1 MGSDDLLI
9 SKIKP
14 NRDKALM
21 LAKRAVGVLV
31 HDSILLEG
39 INFTLPEV
47 QTLLEGV
54 TVGGHA
60 LSDQQIAIN
69 QGNAWRYLFAAVK
82 AGEFSFSLDFL
93 NALHAI
99 AGKEEAL
106 EWGCFRSG
114 SVTISGSSYLP
125 PKTEELN
132 RKFSELLVS
141 MNAFDDI
148 YDKAIHVFLLMARN
162 QFFYDVNKRTG
173 RLMMNGVLLNA
184 GYPPLNLSAKH
195 KLKFNELMMRFYD
208 SGDEG
213 EMNLF
218 MRSCIDP
225 KLVEIMSE

>member
-1 MGSDDLLI
+1 MGRSDF
-9 SKIKP
+9 SVSGIKP

-21 LAKRAVGVLV
+21 LAKREVGVLV

-47 QTLLEGV
+47 NTLLEGV

-82 AGEFSFSLDFL
+82 AGEFSVSLDFL
-93 NALHAI
+93 CALHAI

-114 SVTISGSSYLP
+114 GVTIAGSNYLP
-125 PKTEELN
+125 PKAKDLKL
-132 RKFSELLVS
+132 KFTELLAS
-141 MNAFDDI
+141 MSAF
-148 YDKAIHVFLLMARN
+148 LSMARN
-162 QFFYDVNKRTG
+162 QFFYDVNKRMG

-208 SGDEG
+208 SGDES

-225 KLVEIMSE
+225 KLVEIMCE